1 MALLVNSLMNSSQ
14 PKLITP
20 RTLKGFRDFL
30 PAAMMSRE
38 QVIETAKRVYRSY
51 GFSPIDTPALE
62 YLEILTGKGSEET
75 DRQLYHFVD
84 HGGREVGLRFDLTV
98 PLARF
103 AAQHVAT
110 LGTPFK
116 RYHIAPVWRGENTQR
131 GRYREFLQCD
141 FDTIGTTAVV
151 SDIETTL
158 VIHDLFVAL
167 GFSEF
172 TIHVNN
178 RNVLNGL
185 LDKLGLLEQSTVVL
199 RALDK
204 LAKIGPERVMR
215 EMEAEAGATR
225 SQAAEVLELGE
236 LAGATDHVF
245 RQLDT
250 LLAGNEMGKA
260 GLENLR
266 QVFDGVR
273 AAGVPA
279 ERTKLDLSIARGL
292 DYYTGTVFETFL
304 VALPSIGSLCS
315 GGRYDN
321 LAGAYTKQQ
330 LPGIGASLGVD
341 RLLAAMEELGLTRKT
356 ATPAPVL
363 LTYFDKDHR
372 DTYLGLATQLR
383 AAGIG
388 VEFYPEPKRLGQQ
401 LKYADKRGFQLAL
414 IAGHDELAA
423 GVCQIKDLQSGES
436 EKWACQ
442 PNAKPLIAAIRDR
455 LNRPHRETS
464 RS

>member
-1 MALLVNSLMNSSQ
+1 M
-14 PKLITP
+14 ITP

-30 PAAMMSRE
+30 PAAMMPRE

-103 AAQHVAT
+103 AAQHVPA

-116 RYHIAPVWRGENTQR
+116 RYHVAPVWRGENTQR
-131 GRYREFLQCD
+131 GRYREFMQCD
-141 FDTIGTTAVV
+141 FDTIGTTGVV

-167 GFSEF
+167 GFSQF
-172 TIHVNN
+172 TIHINN

-204 LAKIGPERVMR
+204 LAKVGPERVTQ

-225 SQAAEVLELGE
+225 SQAGEVLKLGE
-236 LAGATDHVF
+236 LSGAPDHVF

-250 LLAGNEMGKA
+250 LLAGSEMGKA

-273 AAGVPA
+273 AAGAPQ

-292 DYYTGTVFETFL
+292 DYYTGIVFETFL
-304 VALPSIGSLCS
+304 AALPNIGSLCS

-321 LAGAYTKQQ
+321 LAGAYTKQE

-341 RLLAAMEELGLTRKT
+341 RLLAAMEELGLIQKT

-363 LTYFDKDHR
+363 LTYFDKDYRH
-372 DTYLGLATQLR
+372 TYLLLATRLR

-401 LKYADKRGFQLAL
+401 LKYADKRGFQVAL
-414 IAGHDELAA
+414 IAGHDELAE

-436 EKWACQ
+436 EKRALQ
-442 PNAKPLIAAIRDR
+442 PDAEPVIAAIRER
-455 LNRPHRETS
+455 LGHQP
-464 RS
+464 